1 MKSPLSLAVL
11 IAISATFSTGAL
23 AADLIGH
30 TNQGNS
36 SETTAPYS
44 SAYGYNSKAEGQ
56 FATSNGSET
65 HAEGNRSTAVGNTI
79 WATSDDSVAIGS
91 YVNSDS
97 NGING
102 RPNGEASVAVGLRSN
117 SGGTNSVAVGRN
129 TNASAKD
136 GVALGSY
143 SSATR
148 ESGNQGYVP
157 EGVTLS
163 DKEKNSATWK
173 ATRGEVS
180 VGSDGNTRQITHV
193 AAGSEDT
200 DAVNVAQLKAV
211 NSRIQGDVNSQ
222 LQQSEARFTE
232 RFNAMSHRL
241 DNRIDNV
248 RDDANAGVAMAIA
261 TAGLPQAYLPGK
273 SMFAMAA
280 GTYLG
285 EQGYAIGVS
294 HVMEN
299 GHVVLKVTGS
309 GNSQGH
315 FGGSVGAGYQW

>member
-1 MKSPLSLAVL
+1 MKSPLCLAVL
-11 IAISATFSTGAL
+11 VAFSTSAL

-30 TNQGNS
+30 TNQNNP

-56 FATSNGSET
+56 FATASGTET
-65 HAEGNRSTAVGNTI
+65 HAEGDHSTVVGNTS
-79 WATSDDSVAIGS
+79 WATGSDSVAIGS
-91 YVNSDS
+91 YVNSDNS
-97 NGING
+97 GIEG
-102 RPNGEASVAVGLRSN
+102 RPNGQASVAVGYRSN
-117 SGGTNSVAVGRN
+117 SGGSNSVAVGRN
-129 TNASAKD
+129 TNATAQD

-148 ESGNQGYVP
+148 ESGTQGYVP
-157 EGVTLS
+157 EGVSLS
-163 DKEKNSATWK
+163 DEEKNSATWK
-173 ATRGEVS
+173 ATRGEAS
-180 VGSDGNTRQITHV
+180 VGSEGNTRQITHV

-211 NSRIQGDVNSQ
+211 NSRIQGDVSSQ
-222 LQQSEARFTE
+222 LQQSEARFNE
-232 RFNAMSHRL
+232 RFNSMSHRL
-241 DNRIDNV
+241 DSRIDNV

-261 TAGLPQAYLPGK
+261 TAGLPQAYQPGK

-285 EQGYAIGVS
+285 EQGYAMGVS

-315 FGGSVGAGYQW
+315 FGGSIGAGYQW